1 MKFLLRIFLYQGLN
15 NMEIFEKINILHSVI
30 RKPKNLYFEKTTSHI
45 CFHCCTVIPLDF
57 FENWDSLYARLNSH
71 YEAWS
76 YKKAIKLKT
85 HFHLK
90 NLYSCFS
97 ESAKIKKNCWSKQT
111 LGIWSGLYHFTTISL
126 ILWKTM
132 QNLNTANITHTK
144 DILIAV
150 MNVYANV
157 SLSFEKKKPQQG
169 HPFTKIAKIK
179 TTKMSTDLGCEIKN
193 TRELVISRS
202 ASVALI

>member
-15 NMEIFEKINILHSVI
+15 NMEIFEKTNILHSVI
-30 RKPKNLYFEKTTSHI
+30 QKPKNLYFEKTTSHI

-111 LGIWSGLYHFTTISL
+111 LGI
-126 ILWKTM
+126 
-132 QNLNTANITHTK
+132 
-144 DILIAV
+144 
-150 MNVYANV
+150 
-157 SLSFEKKKPQQG
+157 
-169 HPFTKIAKIK
+169 
-179 TTKMSTDLGCEIKN
+179 
-193 TRELVISRS
+193 
-202 ASVALI
+202 